1 MAASTDPLGP
11 PDAGALRALL
21 TKDPAHN
28 LHFLGLL
35 EEFGFV
41 TPSDDGRFAYYG
53 FQRQGELTAALFVGN
68 RGSLVV
74 PAATHDGDLAQ
85 LCESLAGKVQLRACV
100 GDRAHVQAVLRAFGG
115 KTPKLDR
122 ELRLFKVSADD
133 LGPFTNPTL
142 RLATEADLPRLL
154 PLAAGTVREIFSRDP
169 LVEDTL
175 AFEDRVRQRVRGRRT
190 YVLEEAGALVFK
202 IDVGPRSQFGA
213 ELEGLFTSADER
225 CKGHATLSL
234 GQICRHLLSS
244 IPRLVL
250 RVPEESPIARMARKV
265 GFVPGRAH
273 RLIVIG

>member
-11 PDAGALRALL
+11 KDAGALRALL

-28 LHFLGLL
+28 LHLLGLL

-41 TPSDDGRFAYYG
+41 TPADHGRFAYYG
-53 FQRQGELTAALFVGN
+53 VTRGDELTAALFVGN
-68 RGSLVV
+68 GGSLVV
-74 PAATHDGDLAQ
+74 PAATHDGDLGQ
-85 LCESLAGKVQLRACV
+85 LCEALVGKVPVRSCV
-100 GDRAHVQAVLRAFGG
+100 GDRGHVQIVLRTLCAR
-115 KTPKLDR
+115 TPKYDR

-142 RLATEADLPRLL
+142 RLATDDDLPRLL
-154 PLAAGTVREIFSRDP
+154 PLAADAVKEVFGRDP
-169 LVEDTL
+169 LRDDPL

-190 YVLEEAGALVFK
+190 YVLEDNGALVFK
-202 IDVGPRSQFGA
+202 VDVGPRSQFGA
-213 ELEGLFTSADER
+213 ELEGLFTHGSAR

-250 RVPEESPIARMARKV
+250 RVPEESTVARMARRV

-273 RLIVIG
+273 RLVVIE